1 MTFHSVI
8 DSVSTTAVQ
17 ARQMGLTPG
26 AEQLIL
32 AAATE
37 LAEHG
42 NLLPDSTREVL
53 RGFMVM
59 AMLAQMEKP

>member
-1 MTFHSVI
+1 MTALNELDVASSIAMHARHSGLDPGI
-8 DSVSTTAVQ
+8 D
-17 ARQMGLTPG
+17 
-26 AEQLIL
+26 QLIL

-42 NLLPDSTREVL
+42 TELPQSTRDVL

-59 AMLAQMEKP
+59 AMLQKMEV